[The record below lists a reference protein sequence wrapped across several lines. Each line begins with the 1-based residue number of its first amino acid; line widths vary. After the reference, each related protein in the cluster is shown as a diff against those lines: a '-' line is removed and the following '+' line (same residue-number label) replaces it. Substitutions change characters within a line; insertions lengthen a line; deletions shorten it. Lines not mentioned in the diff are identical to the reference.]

1 MAINKKGVYFTF
13 LTIIL
18 ITILSFYLLVSSNLK
33 FLDKAEITVTR
44 VETMNTYLRSVE
56 TDLQRGLY
64 ISTVRGVLSMDRYV
78 AQNGVFLPDTETS
91 FYNLMENGTI
101 SSQIM
106 PLMTA
111 SKISDWIARVKSKGL
126 ENNII
131 TNFSNISYLVYQ
143 DDPWVVTVNMTLNIL
158 INDTQN
164 IASFFT
170 YSTITT
176 KVDIQRFEDPLY
188 IVKTNGSVINTFNRT
203 IYDGAYF
210 PVASGLYNHVESQ
223 LYTNNSNAPSFLM
236 RFEGNF
242 SSSPQGIESFLNKQ
256 KLSSQGIPVYQER
269 SDIDYIYWG
278 PAPVDGEVVA
288 GMQPWFRIDTAHK
301 SRYGLQ

>member
-18 ITILSFYLLVSSNLK
+18 ITILAFYLLVSSNLK
-33 FLDKAEITVTR
+33 FLDKAEVTVTR

-78 AQNGVFLPDTETS
+78 AQNGVFLSDTETA

-164 IASFFT
+164 IASFFI

-188 IVKTNGSVINTFNRT
+188 IVKTNGSVINTFNKT
-203 IYDGAYF
+203 IYDGAYV

-223 LYTNNSNAPSFLM
+223 LYTNNSVAPSFLM

-242 SSSPQGIESFLNKQ
+242 SSSPQGIESFINKQ
-256 KLSSQGIPVYQER
+256 KLSSQSIPVYQER
-269 SDIDYIYWG
+269 SDIDHIYWG

-301 SRYGLQ
+301 NRYQL

>member
-18 ITILSFYLLVSSNLK
+18 ITIMAFYLLVSSNLK
-33 FLDKAEITVTR
+33 FLDKAEVTGIR
-44 VETMNTYLRSVE
+44 VSTMNNYIKSIEL
-56 TDLQRGLY
+56 DLARGLY

-78 AQNGVFLPDTETS
+78 AQNGLFLSDTES
-91 FYNLMENGTI
+91 SIYELMENGTI
-101 SSQIM
+101 NSQVM

-111 SKISDWIARVKSKGL
+111 SKISDWISRVKSKGL

-143 DDPWVVTVNMTLNIL
+143 DDPWAISINISLNIL

-164 IASFFT
+164 IASF
-170 YSTITT
+170 YIYDTINT
-176 KVDIQRFEDPLY
+176 KIDIQRFEDPLY
-188 IVKTNGSVINTFNRT
+188 IVKTNGSLINTFNKT
-203 IYDGAYF
+203 KYEGSYT

-223 LYTNNSNAPSFLM
+223 LYTTNPSAPSFLM
-236 RFEGNF
+236 RFEGNL
-242 SSSPQGIESFLNKQ
+242 SSSPYGIESFVNKQ
-256 KLSSQGIPVYQER
+256 RLSAQGISVYQER

-278 PAPVDGEVVA
+278 QNPVDGEVVA
-288 GMQPWFRIDTAHK
+288 GMQPWFRIDTSHK
-301 SRYGLQ
+301 ARYGL